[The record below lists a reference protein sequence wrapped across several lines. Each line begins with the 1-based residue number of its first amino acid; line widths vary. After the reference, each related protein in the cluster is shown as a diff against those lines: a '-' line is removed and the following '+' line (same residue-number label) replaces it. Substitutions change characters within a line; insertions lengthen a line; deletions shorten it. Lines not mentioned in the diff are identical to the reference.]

1 MNNIN
6 EVNIFSASEAHEMLE
21 NEIKNDNS
29 CLIPIMD
36 VIKKAIKRKE
46 NSCYIKD
53 EKEYVLNKL
62 RELGY
67 KVGEVIP
74 GDRPFDSSNRKI
86 SW

>member
-1 MNNIN
+1 MEEIK
-6 EVNIFSASEAHEMLE
+6 IFSANEARKMLE
-21 NEIKNDNS
+21 TEIENDNK
-29 CLIPIMD
+29 CLIPIME

-46 NSCYIKD
+46 NCCYIND

-67 KVGEVIP
+67 KVSELIP